1 MRYNRFLI
9 RHLGI
14 YYMLIASLL
23 FAGTGALSKILSS
36 ELSSIEIVFF
46 RNIIGLGLIIWMIYK
61 RPLHQAG
68 GKFWLLAFRGIIG
81 TIGLYA
87 FFYNIAHIDLATA
100 FTFSKTSPIFTAL
113 LAAFIFKER
122 LSYLGWF
129 AIFIGFIGILF
140 VIEPTLGVSKDE
152 YIGLL
157 SGIGAALAYTSIR
170 GLRKHYDTR
179 AIVLSFMLCGSAMP
193 LLSMIIGSFYYRP
206 DLDFL
211 ISPFIMPSLT
221 SWVMVILM
229 GLLATGFQI
238 YLTKAYAASK
248 KAGVV
253 AAVGYSDVI
262 FSMIFGL
269 ILGDSL
275 PGAWAFLGI
284 VMIIGAG
291 ILVARE
297 R

>member
-1 MRYNRFLI
+1 MKYNRFLI

-46 RNIIGLGLIIWMIYK
+46 RNIIGLGLIILMIYK
-61 RPLHQAG
+61 KPLHQTG

-140 VIEPTLGVSKDE
+140 IIEPTLGVSKDE

-179 AIVLSFMLCGSAMP
+179 AIVLSFMLCGSAIP

-253 AAVGYSDVI
+253 AAVGYSDVV

-275 PGAWAFLGI
+275 PSAWAFLGI

>member
-1 MRYNRFLI
+1 MRYNKFLI

-157 SGIGAALAYTSIR
+157 SGIGAAMAYTSIR

-179 AIVLSFMLCGSAMP
+179 AIVLSFMICGSAMP
-193 LLSMIIGSFYYRP
+193 LLSMIVGSFYYRP
-206 DLDFL
+206 NLDFL
-211 ISPFIMPSLT
+211 ISPFVMPSLNG
-221 SWVMVILM
+221 WVMIVIM
-229 GLLATGFQI
+229 GLLATAFQI

-253 AAVGYSDVI
+253 AAVGYSDVV

-269 ILGDSL
+269 ILGDAL
-275 PGAWAFLGI
+275 PDAWAFLGI

>member
-140 VIEPTLGVSKDE
+140 IIEPTLGVSKDE

-179 AIVLSFMLCGSAMP
+179 AIVLSFMLCGSAIP

-253 AAVGYSDVI
+253 AAVGYSDVV

>member
-46 RNIIGLGLIIWMIYK
+46 RNIIGLGLIILMIYK
-61 RPLHQAG
+61 KPLHQTG

-140 VIEPTLGVSKDE
+140 IIEPTLGVSKDE

-179 AIVLSFMLCGSAMP
+179 AIVLSFMLCGSAIP

-211 ISPFIMPSLT
+211 ISPFIMPSLA

-253 AAVGYSDVI
+253 AAVGYSDVV

-275 PGAWAFLGI
+275 PSAWAFLGI

>member
-1 MRYNRFLI
+1 MSYNKFLI

-14 YYMLIASLL
+14 YYMLIASML
-23 FAGTGALSKILSS
+23 FAGTGALSKLLSS
-36 ELSSIEIVFF
+36 ELNSIEIVFF
-46 RNIIGLGLIIWMIYK
+46 RNIIGLFLIILMIYK
-61 RPLHQAG
+61 KPLHQTG

-113 LAAFIFKER
+113 FAAFLFKER
-122 LSYLGWF
+122 LSYLSWF

-140 VIEPTLGVSKDE
+140 IVEPTLGVSKDE
-152 YIGLL
+152 YIGLI
-157 SGIGAALAYTSIR
+157 SGIGAAMAYTSIR

-179 AIVLSFMLCGSAMP
+179 AIVLSFMICGSAMP
-193 LLSMIIGSFYYRP
+193 LLSMIVGSFYYRP
-206 DLDFL
+206 NLDFL
-211 ISPFIMPSLT
+211 ISPFVMPSLNG
-221 SWVMVILM
+221 WVMIVIM
-229 GLLATGFQI
+229 GLLATAFQI

-253 AAVGYSDVI
+253 AAVGYSDVV

-275 PGAWAFLGI
+275 PSSLAFLGI
-284 VMIIGAG
+284 VMIVGAG
-291 ILVARE
+291 ILVAYQR
-297 R
+297 

>member
-61 RPLHQAG
+61 KPLHQTG

-140 VIEPTLGVSKDE
+140 IIEPTLGVSKDE

-179 AIVLSFMLCGSAMP
+179 AIVLSFMLCGSAIP

-211 ISPFIMPSLT
+211 ISPFIMPSLA

-253 AAVGYSDVI
+253 AAVGYSDVV

-275 PGAWAFLGI
+275 PSAWAFLGI

>member
-46 RNIIGLGLIIWMIYK
+46 RNIIGLGLIILMIYK
-61 RPLHQAG
+61 KPLHQTG

-113 LAAFIFKER
+113 LAAIIFKER

-140 VIEPTLGVSKDE
+140 IIEPTLGVSKDE

-179 AIVLSFMLCGSAMP
+179 AIVLSFMLCGSAIP

-211 ISPFIMPSLT
+211 ISPFIMPSLA

-253 AAVGYSDVI
+253 AAVGYSDVV

>member
-46 RNIIGLGLIIWMIYK
+46 RNIIGLGLIILMIYK
-61 RPLHQAG
+61 KPLHQAG

-140 VIEPTLGVSKDE
+140 IIEPTLGVSKDE

-179 AIVLSFMLCGSAMP
+179 AIVLSFMLCGSAIP

-211 ISPFIMPSLT
+211 ISPFIMPSLA

-253 AAVGYSDVI
+253 AAVGYSDVV

>member
-23 FAGTGALSKILSS
+23 FAGIGALSKILSS

-140 VIEPTLGVSKDE
+140 VIEPTLDVSKDE

-193 LLSMIIGSFYYRP
+193 LLSMIVGSFYYRP
-206 DLDFL
+206 NLDFL
-211 ISPFIMPSLT
+211 ISPFVMPSLNG
-221 SWVMVILM
+221 WVMIVIM
-229 GLLATGFQI
+229 GLLATAFQI

-269 ILGDSL
+269 ILGDAL
-275 PGAWAFLGI
+275 PDAWAFLGI

>member
-1 MRYNRFLI
+1 MRYNKFII

-14 YYMLIASLL
+14 YYMLIASML

-46 RNIIGLGLIIWMIYK
+46 RNIIGLFLIIFMIYQK
-61 RPLHQAG
+61 PLHQSG

-113 LAAFIFKER
+113 FAAFIFKER
-122 LSYLGWF
+122 LNYLSWF
-129 AIFIGFIGILF
+129 AIFIGFVGILF
-140 VIEPTLGVSKDE
+140 VIEPTLGINKDE

-157 SGIGAALAYTSIR
+157 SGIGAAMAYTSIR

-179 AIVLSFMLCGSAMP
+179 AIVLSFMLCGSAIP
-193 LLSMIIGSFYYRP
+193 LLSMIIGSFYYKP
-206 DLDFL
+206 NLDFL
-211 ISPFIMPSLT
+211 ISPFVMPSLNG
-221 SWVMVILM
+221 WGLVIVM

-253 AAVGYSDVI
+253 AAVGYSDVV

-269 ILGDSL
+269 ILGDPLPSSL
-275 PGAWAFLGI
+275 AFLGI
-284 VMIIGAG
+284 IMIIGAG
-291 ILVARE
+291 VLVALRF
-297 R
+297 

>member
-1 MRYNRFLI
+1 MRYNKFLI

-157 SGIGAALAYTSIR
+157 SGIGAAMAYTSIR

-179 AIVLSFMLCGSAMP
+179 AIVLSFMICGSAMP
-193 LLSMIIGSFYYRP
+193 LLSMIVGSFYYRP
-206 DLDFL
+206 NLDFL
-211 ISPFIMPSLT
+211 ISPFVMPSLNG
-221 SWVMVILM
+221 WVMIVIM
-229 GLLATGFQI
+229 GLLATAFQI

-269 ILGDSL
+269 ILGDAL
-275 PGAWAFLGI
+275 PDAWAFLGI

>member
-46 RNIIGLGLIIWMIYK
+46 RNIIGLGLIILMIYK
-61 RPLHQAG
+61 KPLHQAG

-87 FFYNIAHIDLATA
+87 FFYNIAHMDLATA

-140 VIEPTLGVSKDE
+140 IIKPTLGVSKDE

-179 AIVLSFMLCGSAMP
+179 AIVLSFMLCGSAIP
-193 LLSMIIGSFYYRP
+193 LLSMIIGSFYYRS

-211 ISPFIMPSLT
+211 ISPFVMPSLT
-221 SWVMVILM
+221 SWAMVILM

-253 AAVGYSDVI
+253 AAVGYSDVV

-269 ILGDSL
+269 ILGDAL

>member
-46 RNIIGLGLIIWMIYK
+46 RNIIGLGLIILMIYK
-61 RPLHQAG
+61 KPLHQTG

-140 VIEPTLGVSKDE
+140 IIEPTLGVSKDE

-179 AIVLSFMLCGSAMP
+179 AIVLSFMLCGSAIP

-211 ISPFIMPSLT
+211 ISPFIMPSLA

-275 PGAWAFLGI
+275 PSAWAFLGI

>member
-1 MRYNRFLI
+1 MKYNRFLI

-46 RNIIGLGLIIWMIYK
+46 RNIIGLGLIILMIYK
-61 RPLHQAG
+61 KPLHQTG

-140 VIEPTLGVSKDE
+140 IIEPTLGVSKDE

-179 AIVLSFMLCGSAMP
+179 AIVLSFMLCGSAIP

-253 AAVGYSDVI
+253 AAVGYSDVV

>member
-140 VIEPTLGVSKDE
+140 IIEPTLGVSKDE

-179 AIVLSFMLCGSAMP
+179 AIVLSFMLCGSAIP
-193 LLSMIIGSFYYRP
+193 LLSMIIGSFYYKP

-221 SWVMVILM
+221 SWAMVIVM

-253 AAVGYSDVI
+253 AAVGYSDVV

-269 ILGDSL
+269 ILGDAL
-275 PGAWAFLGI
+275 PDAWAFLGI
-284 VMIIGAG
+284 GMIIGAG

>member
-140 VIEPTLGVSKDE
+140 IIEPTLGVSKDE

-179 AIVLSFMLCGSAMP
+179 AIVLSFMLCGSAIP
-193 LLSMIIGSFYYRP
+193 LLSMIIGSFYYKP

-211 ISPFIMPSLT
+211 ISPFVMPSLT
-221 SWVMVILM
+221 SWVMVIVM

-253 AAVGYSDVI
+253 AAVGYSDVV

-284 VMIIGAG
+284 GMIIGAG

>member
-1 MRYNRFLI
+1 MRYNKFLI

-179 AIVLSFMLCGSAMP
+179 AIVLSFMICGSAMP
-193 LLSMIIGSFYYRP
+193 LLSMIVGSFYYRP
-206 DLDFL
+206 NLDFL
-211 ISPFIMPSLT
+211 ISPFVMPSLNG
-221 SWVMVILM
+221 WVMIVIM
-229 GLLATGFQI
+229 GLLATAFQI

-269 ILGDSL
+269 ILGDAL
-275 PGAWAFLGI
+275 PDAWAFLGI

>member
-61 RPLHQAG
+61 KPLHQTG

-140 VIEPTLGVSKDE
+140 IIEPTLGVSKDE

-179 AIVLSFMLCGSAMP
+179 AIVLSFMLCGSAIP

-211 ISPFIMPSLT
+211 ISPFIMPSLA
-221 SWVMVILM
+221 SWVMLILM

-253 AAVGYSDVI
+253 AAVGYSDVV

-275 PGAWAFLGI
+275 PSAWAFLGI

>member
-46 RNIIGLGLIIWMIYK
+46 RNIIGLGLIILMIYK
-61 RPLHQAG
+61 KPLHQTG

-140 VIEPTLGVSKDE
+140 IIEPTLGVSKDE

-179 AIVLSFMLCGSAMP
+179 AIVLSFMLCGSAIP

-253 AAVGYSDVI
+253 AAVGYSDVV

-275 PGAWAFLGI
+275 PDAWAFLGI

-291 ILVARE
+291 ILVTRE

>member
-46 RNIIGLGLIIWMIYK
+46 RNIIGLGLIILMIYK
-61 RPLHQAG
+61 KPLHQTG

-140 VIEPTLGVSKDE
+140 IIEPTLGVSKDE

-179 AIVLSFMLCGSAMP
+179 AIVLSFMLCGSAIP

-211 ISPFIMPSLT
+211 ISPFIMPSLA
-221 SWVMVILM
+221 SWAMVILM

-253 AAVGYSDVI
+253 AAVGYSDVV

>member
-46 RNIIGLGLIIWMIYK
+46 RNIIGLGLIILMIYK
-61 RPLHQAG
+61 KPLHQAG

-140 VIEPTLGVSKDE
+140 IIEPTLGVSKDE

-179 AIVLSFMLCGSAMP
+179 AIVLSFMLCGSAIP

-253 AAVGYSDVI
+253 AAVGYSDVV

>member
-61 RPLHQAG
+61 RPLHQTG

-140 VIEPTLGVSKDE
+140 IIEPTLGVSKDE

-179 AIVLSFMLCGSAMP
+179 AIVLSFMLCGSAIP

-253 AAVGYSDVI
+253 AAVGYSDVV

>member
-46 RNIIGLGLIIWMIYK
+46 RNIIGLGLIILMIYK
-61 RPLHQAG
+61 KPLHQTG

-140 VIEPTLGVSKDE
+140 IIEPTLGVSKDE

-179 AIVLSFMLCGSAMP
+179 AIVLSFMLCGSAIP

-253 AAVGYSDVI
+253 AAVGYSDVV

-275 PGAWAFLGI
+275 PSAWAFLGI

>member
-46 RNIIGLGLIIWMIYK
+46 RNIIGLGLIILMIYK
-61 RPLHQAG
+61 KPLHQTG

-140 VIEPTLGVSKDE
+140 IIEPTLGVSKDE

-179 AIVLSFMLCGSAMP
+179 AIVLSFMLCGSAIP

-211 ISPFIMPSLT
+211 ISPFIMPSLAG
-221 SWVMVILM
+221 WAMVILM

-253 AAVGYSDVI
+253 AAVGYSDVV

-275 PGAWAFLGI
+275 PSAWAFLGI

>member
-46 RNIIGLGLIIWMIYK
+46 RNIIGLGLIILMIYK

-179 AIVLSFMLCGSAMP
+179 AIVLSFMICGSAMP
-193 LLSMIIGSFYYRP
+193 LLSMIVGSFYYRP
-206 DLDFL
+206 NLDFL
-211 ISPFIMPSLT
+211 ISPFVMPSLNG
-221 SWVMVILM
+221 WVMIVIM
-229 GLLATGFQI
+229 GLLATAFQI

-269 ILGDSL
+269 ILGDAL
-275 PGAWAFLGI
+275 PDAWAFLGI

>member
-1 MRYNRFLI
+1 MRYNKFLI

-253 AAVGYSDVI
+253 AAVGYSDVV

-269 ILGDSL
+269 ILGDAL
-275 PGAWAFLGI
+275 PDAWAFLGI

>member
-61 RPLHQAG
+61 RPLHQTG

-140 VIEPTLGVSKDE
+140 IIEPTLGVSKDE

-179 AIVLSFMLCGSAMP
+179 AIVLSFMLCGSAIP

-211 ISPFIMPSLT
+211 ISPFIMPSLA

-253 AAVGYSDVI
+253 AAVGYSDVV

>member
-1 MRYNRFLI
+1 MGYNRFLI

-193 LLSMIIGSFYYRP
+193 LLSMIVGSFYYRP
-206 DLDFL
+206 NLDFL
-211 ISPFIMPSLT
+211 ISPFVMPSLNG
-221 SWVMVILM
+221 WVMIVIM
-229 GLLATGFQI
+229 GLLATAFQI

-269 ILGDSL
+269 ILGDAL
-275 PGAWAFLGI
+275 PDAWAFLGI

-291 ILVARE
+291 ILVVRE

>member
-1 MRYNRFLI
+1 MRYNKFLI

-23 FAGTGALSKILSS
+23 FAGIGALSKILSS

-179 AIVLSFMLCGSAMP
+179 AIVLSFMLCGSAIP

-253 AAVGYSDVI
+253 AAVGYSDVV

-269 ILGDSL
+269 ILGDAL
-275 PGAWAFLGI
+275 PDAWAFLGI

>member
-46 RNIIGLGLIIWMIYK
+46 RNIIGLGLIILMIYK
-61 RPLHQAG
+61 KPLHQAG

-140 VIEPTLGVSKDE
+140 IIEPTLGVSKDE

-179 AIVLSFMLCGSAMP
+179 AIVLSFMLCGSAIP

-211 ISPFIMPSLT
+211 ISPFIMPSLV
-221 SWVMVILM
+221 SWAMVILM

-253 AAVGYSDVI
+253 AAVGYSDVV

-275 PGAWAFLGI
+275 PSAWAFLGI

>member
-46 RNIIGLGLIIWMIYK
+46 RNIIGLGLIILMIYK
-61 RPLHQAG
+61 KPLHQTG

-140 VIEPTLGVSKDE
+140 IIEPTLGVSKDE

-179 AIVLSFMLCGSAMP
+179 AIVLSFMLCGSAIP

-253 AAVGYSDVI
+253 AAVGYSDVV

-284 VMIIGAG
+284 IMIIGAG

>member
-1 MRYNRFLI
+1 MSYNKFLI

-14 YYMLIASLL
+14 YYMLIASML
-23 FAGTGALSKILSS
+23 FAGTGALSKLLSS
-36 ELSSIEIVFF
+36 ELNSIEIVFF
-46 RNIIGLGLIIWMIYK
+46 RNIIGLFLIILMIYK
-61 RPLHQAG
+61 KPLHQIG

-113 LAAFIFKER
+113 FAAFLFKER
-122 LSYLGWF
+122 LSYLSWF

-140 VIEPTLGVSKDE
+140 IVEPTLGVSKDE
-152 YIGLL
+152 YIGLI
-157 SGIGAALAYTSIR
+157 SGIGAAMAYTSIR
-170 GLRKHYDTR
+170 GLRKHYDTM
-179 AIVLSFMLCGSAMP
+179 AIVLSFMICGSAMP
-193 LLSMIIGSFYYRP
+193 LLSMIVGSFYYRP
-206 DLDFL
+206 NLDFL
-211 ISPFIMPSLT
+211 ISPFVMPSLNG
-221 SWVMVILM
+221 WVMIVIM
-229 GLLATGFQI
+229 GLLATAFQI

-253 AAVGYSDVI
+253 AAVGYSDVV

-275 PGAWAFLGI
+275 PSSLAFLGI
-284 VMIIGAG
+284 VMIVGAG
-291 ILVARE
+291 ILVAYQR
-297 R
+297 

>member
-14 YYMLIASLL
+14 YYMLIASML

-140 VIEPTLGVSKDE
+140 VIEPTLGINKDE

-157 SGIGAALAYTSIR
+157 SGIGAAMAYTSIR

-179 AIVLSFMLCGSAMP
+179 TIVLSFMLCGSVIP
-193 LLSMIIGSFYYRP
+193 LISMIIGSFYYKP
-206 DLDFL
+206 NLDFL
-211 ISPFIMPSLT
+211 ISPFVMPSLNG
-221 SWVMVILM
+221 WGLVIVM

-253 AAVGYSDVI
+253 AAIGYSDVV

-269 ILGDSL
+269 ILGDPL
-275 PGAWAFLGI
+275 PSVWAFLGI

-291 ILVARE
+291 VLVALRF
-297 R
+297 

>member
-46 RNIIGLGLIIWMIYK
+46 RNIIGLGLIILMIYK
-61 RPLHQAG
+61 KPLHQTG

-140 VIEPTLGVSKDE
+140 IIEPTLGVSKDE

-179 AIVLSFMLCGSAMP
+179 AIVLSFMLCGSAIP
-193 LLSMIIGSFYYRP
+193 LLSMVIGSFYYRP

-253 AAVGYSDVI
+253 AAVGYSDVV

-291 ILVARE
+291 ILVALE

>member
-179 AIVLSFMLCGSAMP
+179 AIVLSFMLCGSAIP

-211 ISPFIMPSLT
+211 ISPFIMPSLI

-269 ILGDSL
+269 ILGDAL
-275 PGAWAFLGI
+275 PDAWAFLGI

>member
-46 RNIIGLGLIIWMIYK
+46 RNIIGLGLIILMIYK
-61 RPLHQAG
+61 KPLHQTG

-140 VIEPTLGVSKDE
+140 IIEPTLGVSKDE

-179 AIVLSFMLCGSAMP
+179 AIVLSFMLCGSAIP

-211 ISPFIMPSLT
+211 ISPFIMPSLA

-253 AAVGYSDVI
+253 AAVGYSDVV

-275 PGAWAFLGI
+275 PSAWAFLGI

-291 ILVARE
+291 ILVALE

>member
-46 RNIIGLGLIIWMIYK
+46 RNIIGLGLIILMIYK
-61 RPLHQAG
+61 KPLHQTG

-129 AIFIGFIGILF
+129 AIFIGVIGILF
-140 VIEPTLGVSKDE
+140 IIEPTLGVSKDE

-179 AIVLSFMLCGSAMP
+179 AIVLSFMLCGSAIP

-211 ISPFIMPSLT
+211 ISPFIMPSLA

-253 AAVGYSDVI
+253 AAVGYSDVV

-275 PGAWAFLGI
+275 PSAWAFLGI